1 MNIPNKI
8 QRRHLTRQV
17 IVYVRQST
25 PKQVQQH
32 QESTRRQY
40 QLVEQAQ
47 QWGWQRSSIKV
58 IDEDLGK
65 SGKGSAER
73 YGFQRLVTSITLDE
87 VGLILV
93 TEVSRLSRLNSDW
106 HRVIELCAVFGT
118 LIADE
123 DGLYNPCDP
132 NDRLL
137 LGVKGTLFAAELH
150 ILQTRMRNS
159 LLNKARRGEL
169 ALTLPVGYRR
179 LPDEPVT
186 QEPDEQVQ
194 ESLKTIFRQF
204 DLLKSARGVQR
215 YFQQNQLLMP
225 RLVRVGLDKG
235 KIIWKTPTYQMIQQV
250 LTSPVY
256 AGVFVYGRVKTET
269 IPGDPPRKRTR
280 RLAMEE
286 WEIVIPDVYPAYISY
301 EQYLTNRQ
309 ILRDNM
315 YNFEQKGRGAVR
327 TGRGLLQGRVV
338 CGRCGRRMTPTYG
351 SSYPMYVCRR
361 EQMIYGTSQCQ
372 SCSMTHID
380 EAISNCFL
388 AAVEPAQLEMML
400 AALDQLE
407 EERQTLERHW
417 QQKLERAQYR
427 VALAQRQ
434 YDAVDPDHRLVA
446 RVLEKRWNDALTQ
459 LKELEKAYASA
470 QQQQLAP
477 LTQVE
482 KQAVQQLATD
492 FPTVWQAET
501 TTVSDRK
508 QLLRTVIQEVT
519 LTYFPEERRADFSI
533 LWSGQ
538 VTTQHQLQLP
548 PIGWHCVTDKT
559 IVDRLQQLAQQFPD
573 HRIADILNAE
583 GIHTQTGQEWTY
595 ERVKSIRKQHH
606 IPTKCPIKPG
616 QTTPRGDG
624 LWSVQM
630 AAKRLRV
637 SAGTVRLWA
646 TQGIL
651 ASDQRVSGSKLWV
664 RVDESDLARLEGS
677 EIYDELPRITD
688 IMEETQ
694 LTREE
699 VWQLVQDG
707 VYIAY
712 RARLGCNYEWRLKES
727 AEKLSTSQQKNAFST
742 GQKASIVSNEH
753 GEPHY
758 E

>member
-1 MNIPNKI
+1 MKIPSKI
-8 QRRHLTRQV
+8 QRHHLTLQA

-47 QWGWQRSSIKV
+47 QWGWARPHIKV

-73 YGFQRLVTSITLDE
+73 HGFQRLITAITLGE

-123 DGLYNPCDP
+123 DGLYNPCNP

-150 ILQTRMRNS
+150 ILQTRMRNN

-179 LPDEPVT
+179 LPDGAAV

-194 ESLKTIFRQF
+194 ESLNTIFRQF
-204 DLLKSARGVQR
+204 DLVKSARGVQR
-215 YFQQNQLLMP
+215 YFQQHQLPMP
-225 RLVRVGLDKG
+225 RLVRAGLDKG
-235 KIIWKTPTYQMIQQV
+235 KIVWKTPTYQMIQQV
-250 LTSPVY
+250 LTNPVY

-280 RLAMEE
+280 RLPMEE

-301 EQYLTNRQ
+301 EQYLTNHQ
-309 ILRDNM
+309 TLHDNM
-315 YNFEQKGRGAVR
+315 YNFEKKGRGAAR
-327 TGRGLLQGRVV
+327 IGRGLLQGRIV

-361 EQMIYGTSQCQ
+361 EQITYGTPQCQ
-372 SCSMTHID
+372 SCSMEHID
-380 EAISNCFL
+380 KAVGDCFL

-407 EERQTLERHW
+407 EERQVLERQW
-417 QQKLERAQYR
+417 QQKLERAQYQ

-434 YDAVDPDHRLVA
+434 YDVVDPDHRLVS
-446 RVLEKRWNDALTQ
+446 RILEKRWNEALEALEK
-459 LKELEKAYASA
+459 LKKAYALA
-470 QQQQLAP
+470 KQKQLAP
-477 LTQVE
+477 LNQAE

-492 FPTVWQAET
+492 LPALWYAKT
-501 TTVSDRK
+501 TTTLDRK
-508 QLLRTVIQEVT
+508 RLLRSVVQEVT
-519 LTYFPEERRADFSI
+519 LTYYSEERRAEFAI

-538 VTTQHQLQLP
+538 VTTHHQLQLP

-559 IVDRLQQLAQQFPD
+559 IVNRLQQLAQQFPD
-573 HRIADILNAE
+573 HRIADILNAA
-583 GIHTQTGQEWTY
+583 GLRTQTGQEWTY

-616 QTTPRGDG
+616 QDGPRGDG
-624 LWSVQM
+624 LWSVAM
-630 AAKRLRV
+630 AAKRLGV
-637 SAGTVRLWA
+637 SVGTVRLWA
-646 TQGIL
+646 KQGVL
-651 ASDQRVSGSKLWV
+651 VNDQRVSGSKLWV
-664 RVDESDLARLEGS
+664 RVDDSDLARLKGWTT
-677 EIYDELPRITD
+677 YDDLPSITD
-688 IMEETQ
+688 IMEEKQ

-699 VWQLVQDG
+699 VWQLIRDD

-712 RARLGCNYEWRLKES
+712 RARYGCNYEWRLKARS
-727 AEKLSTSQQKNAFST
+727 EKLPNR
-742 GQKASIVSNEH
+742 
-753 GEPHY
+753 
-758 E
+758 